1 MSNVTVRSQY
11 ASDRFSLIFSDRLLH
26 MLKATKHT
34 LPSGL
39 KVVFAQM
46 PDSPTVTVQVLVET
60 GSKYESKKEAG
71 LSHFLE
77 HMCFKGTKKRPSAL
91 AVSKAFDEIGAIS
104 NAFTSTE
111 ITGYWAKA
119 GFKNILPILDIVSDI
134 YLNPVFK
141 DEDVKVE
148 SGVIKEELNR
158 YEDQPEAVLSEA
170 FELAMH
176 GNQPAGLPI
185 IGNKKT
191 VGSFKAK
198 DFYNYHQKHYVASA
212 TTIVVAGR
220 FNERQVL
227 EEIKNLFKNISKSKK
242 HNKQKTKI
250 VHRKPRVVFVHKDI
264 DQVHIELGTRAF
276 SYTDNRLGK
285 LAVMRGVLSSGMS
298 SRLFQKMRTE
308 LGICYYISAFNS
320 ASTDHGEFGV
330 VSGVDPKRV
339 DVAVKAILDELKKI
353 KNVPV
358 PEDELK
364 KVKALMISRMYMA
377 LESSDEVA
385 SYFGERVIF
394 HKDLRTP
401 EEREKAILSVTQKD
415 IQNIAKKLFTNKDL
429 LLAVVGRKIDKQKLA
444 KLLNFE

>member
-1 MSNVTVRSQY
+1 
-11 ASDRFSLIFSDRLLH
+11 
-26 MLKATKHT
+26 MLKATQHT
-34 LPSGL
+34 LPNGL
-39 KVVFAQM
+39 RVVFAKM

-77 HMCFKGTKKRPSAL
+77 HMCFKGTKKRPSAF
-91 AVSKAFDEIGAIS
+91 AVSRAFDEIGAIS

-141 DEDVKVE
+141 DEDVKIE
-148 SGVIKEELNR
+148 SGVIKEELSK
-158 YEDQPEAVLSEA
+158 YEDQPESVLGEA
-170 FELAMH
+170 FNSAMH
-176 GNQPAGLPI
+176 GDQPAGRSI
-185 IGNKKT
+185 GGNKKT
-191 VGSFKAK
+191 VSSFRAK

-212 TTIVVAGR
+212 TTIAVAGR
-220 FNERQVL
+220 FNEKEVL
-227 EEIKNLFKNISKSKK
+227 KEIKNLFKNISKSKK
-242 HNKQKTKI
+242 HSKQKTKI
-250 VHRKPRVVFVHKDI
+250 VNRKPRVIFVHKDI

-276 SYTDNRLGK
+276 PYMDNRLGK
-285 LAVMRGVLSSGMS
+285 LSVLRGVLSSGMS
-298 SRLFQKMRTE
+298 SRLFQKMREE
-308 LGICYYISAFNS
+308 LGICYYVSAFNS

-339 DVAVKAILDELKKI
+339 DIALTAIINELKKI
-353 KNVPV
+353 KNVPI
-358 PEDELK
+358 PDDELR

-385 SYFGERVIF
+385 SYFGERAIF

-401 EEREKAILSVTQKD
+401 EERERAILSVTQKD
-415 IQNIAKKLFTNKDL
+415 IQNIAKKLFTNKNL
-429 LLAVVGRKIDKQKLA
+429 LLAVVGRKIDKKKLT
-444 KLLNFE
+444 KLLSLE